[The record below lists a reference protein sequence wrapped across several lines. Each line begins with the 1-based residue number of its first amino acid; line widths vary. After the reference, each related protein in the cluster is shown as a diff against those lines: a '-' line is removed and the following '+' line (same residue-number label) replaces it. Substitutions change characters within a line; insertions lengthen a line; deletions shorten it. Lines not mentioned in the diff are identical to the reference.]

1 MKQIIT
7 LLTFILVSLST
18 VSYAQSSSEV
28 KRIERKTQRDA
39 EKARIQAQE
48 ERAYAMA
55 SQALHDG
62 QFVLE
67 ADQLVFKRGR
77 SAFVSSITNFVMM
90 DDNHAS
96 IQVASNSA
104 IAGPNGIGGITVDG
118 NVRGLKIST
127 DKKGNMNCSFN
138 VQGVGISAQVH
149 ITLTRGSNS
158 ASARISPNFHSN
170 NLTLNGNLVPLSQSS
185 VFKGRSF

>member
-1 MKQIIT
+1 
-7 LLTFILVSLST
+7 
-18 VSYAQSSSEV
+18 
-28 KRIERKTQRDA
+28 
-39 EKARIQAQE
+39 
-48 ERAYAMA
+48 MA

-62 QFVLE
+62 KFVLE